1 MSLDAPPA
9 PYMPGLSGPADHHPA
24 QRRDLDLGDLGE
36 ARLFV
41 DLDAL
46 AANYRLIASLA
57 GVAETAPVVKADAY
71 GLGIGP
77 VARRL
82 WAEGARGFFVA
93 RVSEGVAL
101 RAALGP
107 SRAATVWVFDGCP
120 PGAAPVLTK
129 ADLTPVLNSFTQID
143 DWGLHALSLGRR
155 LSAALHIDTGLNR
168 LGLRPQEARAL
179 AVSPDR
185 LRPLELELLVS
196 HLACGDQAGHPM
208 NPVQLDRFDE
218 ISKLYSGVPR
228 SLSASGG
235 VFLGADY
242 GLEQVR
248 PGISLYG
255 GGPFAA
261 PDPRLSCV
269 ATLTAPILQIRNVLP
284 GETIGYGADFTA
296 TQAMRIAIVAAGYAD
311 GVLRSSSP
319 GAYGRL
325 DGQAC
330 PLVGRISM
338 DLIALDVTDRPN
350 AQSGAD
356 IDLIG
361 RDVPLD
367 EVARRAGTISYEILT
382 RIGARVLRLYSG
394 DVA

>member
-1 MSLDAPPA
+1 
-9 PYMPGLSGPADHHPA
+9 
-24 QRRDLDLGDLGE
+24 LGEAAE

-41 DLDAL
+41 DLDGL
-46 AANYRLIASLA
+46 AANYRLIAQLA
-57 GVAETAPVVKADAY
+57 GGAQTAPVVKADAY
-71 GLGIGP
+71 GLGLKP

-82 WAEGARGFFVA
+82 WTEGARAFFVA
-93 RVSEGVAL
+93 RVGEGVAL

-107 SRAATVWVFDGCP
+107 ARPAAIFVFDGCP
-120 PGAAPVLTK
+120 PGAAAILAK

-143 DWGLHALSLGRR
+143 DWGLHALSLDRR
-155 LSAALHIDTGLNR
+155 LGAALHIDTGLNR
-168 LGLRPQEARAL
+168 LGLRPLEARAL

-196 HLACGDQAGHPM
+196 HLACGDRAGHPM
-208 NPVQLDRFDE
+208 NALQRDCFVD
-218 ISKLYSGVPR
+218 ICTLYPGVPR

-235 VFLGADY
+235 VFLGPDY
-242 GLEQVR
+242 ALEQVR

-255 GGPFAA
+255 GGPFGA
-261 PDPRLSCV
+261 PDSRLSCV
-269 ATLTAPILQIRNVLP
+269 ATLKAPILQIRNVMA

-296 TQAMRIAIVAAGYAD
+296 TQALRIAIVGAGYAD

-319 GAYGRL
+319 GAYGML

-350 AQSGAD
+350 AQSGAE
-356 IDLIG
+356 IELIG
-361 RDVPLD
+361 PDVPID
-367 EVARRAGTISYEILT
+367 EVAGRAGTISYEVLS
-382 RIGARVLRLYSG
+382 RIGTRVVRLYRG
-394 DVA
+394 EMA